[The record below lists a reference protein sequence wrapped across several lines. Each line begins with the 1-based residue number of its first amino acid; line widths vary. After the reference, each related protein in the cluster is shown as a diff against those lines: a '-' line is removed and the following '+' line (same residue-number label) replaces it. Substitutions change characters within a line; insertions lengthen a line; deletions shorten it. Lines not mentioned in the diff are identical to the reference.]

1 MSERAIREYENSR
14 VLLYS
19 GPRRYS
25 GRVVC
30 RSKGSASR
38 FISVERPFAVIHA
51 DAFSLFLPLCLYRFT
66 IHRYLQLPT
75 AIPFVLIFLVFLRF
89 IFSLFL
95 SFFFFFFSPPAPR
108 VGRRAPPFTARPSRC
123 PTFLLP
129 PSHPLSLAHSIS
141 EYEI

>member
-14 VLLYS
+14 VLVYS

-38 FISVERPFAVIHA
+38 FISVERPFAAIHA

-95 SFFFFFFSPPAPR
+95 SFFFFFFFASSTEGRSTRATVHRETIALPYFPLTTFSPSVPY
-108 VGRRAPPFTARPSRC
+108 T
-123 PTFLLP
+123 LD
-129 PSHPLSLAHSIS
+129 
-141 EYEI
+141 

>member
-129 PSHPLSLAHSIS
+129 PSHPLSLTHSIS